1 MKKYLFFFCSFL
13 FLHGAQSEFA
23 FENTNYILHSKS
35 ALDDKPYMYD
45 FNRFRITNDW
55 SFDEVRF
62 KIIADNEN
70 IISNE
75 FLKTKE
81 FDSLSTYE
89 PDLPFETNSEFA
101 GDDNLQNR
109 FKLHR
114 AYGEYFSQK
123 HAITFGL
130 FNTPFGVGRIWTP
143 VDVFSPL
150 NSLSLEVDEREG
162 NFGAKYEYAINDL
175 SALQVVISQTKE
187 AKTKKAIRAK
197 GYLDFADFA
206 VLAVE
211 TNLFKMA
218 GYEFDSEILDTSIG
232 FRSEGGIFEDK
243 ATQNSYNKYILGV
256 DYGFENSFFTL
267 EYLHSQINQY
277 TNIKEDSSYLGLH
290 ASFTPSMLWNLN
302 FLAIRNLDD
311 ESFVFYPSA
320 VYSLSDEETLSFG
333 LTTSSGEEDSDF
345 GALKPLYF
353 AKWDINF

>member
-1 MKKYLFFFCSFL
+1 MKKYLLLASFFLSLSAAGSKFS
-13 FLHGAQSEFA
+13 
-23 FENTNYILHSKS
+23 FENTNFILHSKT
-35 ALDDKPYMYD
+35 ALDDTPYTYD
-45 FNRFRITNDW
+45 YNRFRIGGEL
-55 SFDEVRF
+55 SLDEVRF
-62 KIIADNEN
+62 KIMADNEN
-70 IISNE
+70 ITSSE
-75 FLKTKE
+75 FLKTEE
-81 FDSLSTYE
+81 FKSQKLYK
-89 PDLPFETNSEFA
+89 PDLPFESNSEFA
-101 GDDNLQNR
+101 GDDNFQNR

-114 AYGEYFSQK
+114 AYGEYFNQE
-123 HAITFGL
+123 HAVTIGL

-150 NSLSLEVDEREG
+150 NSLSLESSEREG
-162 NFGAKYEYAINDL
+162 NFGAKYEYAISDL

-187 AKTKKAIRAK
+187 EKTKGAIRAK

-206 VLAVE
+206 ILAVE
-211 TNLFKMA
+211 TSGLKMV

-243 ATQNSYNKYILGV
+243 AAQNSYNKYILGV

-267 EYLHSQINQY
+267 EYLYSQINQY
-277 TNIKEDSSYLGLH
+277 NSLKEDSSYLGFH
-290 ASFTPSMLWNLN
+290 ASFTPSMLWVLN
-302 FLAIRNLDD
+302 FLTINNLDD

-333 LTTSSGEEDSDF
+333 LTTSSGEEESDF